1 MGVSQD
7 AAPCKKTKTSHT
19 PVQQEDRVFH
29 LAHCLNYK
37 LLIPKSNKSPHPPPP
52 KKRNRIEKKIDNKK
66 GLLFLYTQ
74 ISNVPFLRVVLSPSC
89 LSCGSIEC

>member
-29 LAHCLNYK
+29 LAYCLNYK
-37 LLIPKSNKSPHPPPP
+37 LLIPKSNKSPHSPPP
-52 KKRNRIEKKIDNKK
+52 KKKEIEIEKKKKDNKK
-66 GLLFLYTQ
+66 GLLFLYIHT
-74 ISNVPFLRVVLSPSC
+74 NM
-89 LSCGSIEC
+89 

>member
-19 PVQQEDRVFH
+19 PVQQEDRIFH

-52 KKRNRIEKKIDNKK
+52 KKEIE
-66 GLLFLYTQ
+66 
-74 ISNVPFLRVVLSPSC
+74 
-89 LSCGSIEC
+89 

>member
-37 LLIPKSNKSPHPPPP
+37 FLIPKSNKSPHPPPP
-52 KKRNRIEKKIDNKK
+52 KTSKFIIE
-66 GLLFLYTQ
+66 
-74 ISNVPFLRVVLSPSC
+74 
-89 LSCGSIEC
+89 

>member
-37 LLIPKSNKSPHPPPP
+37 LLTKSNKSPHPPP
-52 KKRNRIEKKIDNKK
+52 KKKEIE
-66 GLLFLYTQ
+66 
-74 ISNVPFLRVVLSPSC
+74 
-89 LSCGSIEC
+89 

>member
-52 KKRNRIEKKIDNKK
+52 QKKK
-66 GLLFLYTQ
+66 
-74 ISNVPFLRVVLSPSC
+74 
-89 LSCGSIEC
+89 

>member
-37 LLIPKSNKSPHPPPP
+37 LLIPKSNKSPHPPP
-52 KKRNRIEKKIDNKK
+52 KDFQVYYRIEKKNDNKK
-66 GLLFLYTQ
+66 GLLFLYIHT
-74 ISNVPFLRVVLSPSC
+74 NM
-89 LSCGSIEC
+89 

>member
-37 LLIPKSNKSPHPPPP
+37 LLIPKSNKSPHPPP
-52 KKRNRIEKKIDNKK
+52 KKRNRIEKKNDNKK